1 MLASDQA
8 HRLWRI
14 VLASGVECCL
24 HHGGALAHQ
33 VQVAVQAKTQY
44 RVGCQHIAPHGLALQ
59 SLCVRT
65 LQKFQY
71 RDDPRVLQ
79 GCCRKR
85 LNFCQKRGLHLFQTF
100 AVFALLVLL
109 LAVFQLLSIGDA
121 QHVFGVVPQQVGR
134 HAGGLFDAHRHLE
147 NTAHFFLALQF
158 ARVAQLQQFAL
169 GGDFQ
174 NERDFLLLQ
183 PEQR

>member
-14 VLASGVECCL
+14 VLASGVERCL

-33 VQVAVQAKTQY
+33 VQIAVQTKTQY
-44 RVGCQHIAPHGLALQ
+44 RVGCQHIAPPGLALQ

-85 LNFCQKRGLHLFQTF
+85 LNFCYKHRLHLLQAF
-100 AVFALLVLL
+100 AVLTL
-109 LAVFQLLSIGDA
+109 LASLFVFFQLLGVGHA
-121 QHVFGVVPQQVGR
+121 QHVFGVVPQQVGGY
-134 HAGGLFDAHRHLE
+134 AGGLFDAHRHLE
-147 NTAHFFLALQF
+147 KTAHLFLALQF
-158 ARVAQLQQFAL
+158 ARVAQLQQFPL
-169 GGDFQ
+169 GGDV
-174 NERDFLLLQ
+174 
-183 PEQR
+183 